1 MPEARCGS
9 VPIDYT
15 DAGHGEP
22 ALLFLPGWCST
33 REAFGKLPEMI
44 GQKRRSLAL
53 DWRGHGKSG
62 APEKDFGMEGLVED
76 ALAVIAASGAHN
88 IIPVA
93 KAHAGWV
100 AIELRRRLKER
111 IPKLILVDWLVLDPP
126 APFAS
131 VLRNLQDPVHWE
143 ESRNRL
149 FSTWL
154 EGVTNEEIVEF
165 VRVRMGSFNAEMWGR
180 SGREI
185 AAAYKKYFSP
195 LRALEKLNPTLPIL
209 HIYAQPSD
217 PAYYQAQQSFADSNP
232 WFSFRR
238 VDAISHFPTL
248 EVPEEI
254 YEAIEKFIAS

>member
-1 MPEARCGS
+1 
-9 VPIDYT
+9 
-15 DAGHGEP
+15 
-22 ALLFLPGWCST
+22 
-33 REAFGKLPEMI
+33 
-44 GQKRRSLAL
+44 
-53 DWRGHGKSG
+53 
-62 APEKDFGMEGLVED
+62 
-76 ALAVIAASGAHN
+76 
-88 IIPVA
+88 
-93 KAHAGWV
+93 V

-154 EGVTNEEIVEF
+154 EGVSNEEIVEF
-165 VRVRMGSFNAEMWGR
+165 VRVRMGSFTAEMWGR

-185 AAAYKKYFSP
+185 AAAYKKHFSP
-195 LRALEKLNPTLPIL
+195 LRALEKLNPTLPVL

-232 WFSFRR
+232 WFSFHRG
-238 VDAISHFPTL
+238 DAISHFPTL